1 MGRKLI
7 VSAVAVLFALIGFAR
22 TFDVRSFGA
31 KGDGVTKD
39 TVAVQ
44 AAVDAAE
51 AAGGGEGRIHDATF
65 SNLVISDT
73 TYAINF
79 VAAYV
84 KGNRGADIADIRF
97 SNLRIAAQQFLWM
110 HHGHSTESI
119 FSNIVFD
126 GISGTVEKPSLVD
139 YESGNAG
146 QGHSLHQ
153 CRCPEGRQGRQCGR
167 FFLRRG
173 VQGD

>member
-51 AAGGGEGRIHDATF
+51 AAGGGEVLLPA
-65 SNLVISDT
+65 S
-73 TYAINF
+73 TYLCGTI
-79 VAAYV
+79 YL
-84 KGNRGADIADIRF
+84 KGCCG
-97 SNLRIAAQQFLWM
+97 
-110 HHGHSTESI
+110 
-119 FSNIVFD
+119 V
-126 GISGTVEKPSLVD
+126 
-139 YESGNAG
+139 
-146 QGHSLHQ
+146 
-153 CRCPEGRQGRQCGR
+153 CPH
-167 FFLRRG
+167 LI
-173 VQGD
+173 